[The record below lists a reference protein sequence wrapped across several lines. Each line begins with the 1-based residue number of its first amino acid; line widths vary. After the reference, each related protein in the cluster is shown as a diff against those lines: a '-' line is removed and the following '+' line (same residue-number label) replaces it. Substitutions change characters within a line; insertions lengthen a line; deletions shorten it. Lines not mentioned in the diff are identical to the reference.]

1 MSVGEGGRCVCA
13 RRMCLHKAHDKL
25 TKTQNRWMLD
35 GMSMGRLV
43 GDANRAATNSCGDG
57 IYLRHHEL
65 RDLRSPADK
74 DKPCEAASG
83 KREGEREVEDEDA
96 GNATQELQAS
106 LLLPHAPT
114 HAGYAPRSPL
124 PQGGDVGNA
133 AHDLQASAAWES
145 VIAKAAE
152 REKGVKGGGGE
163 GELDVEVEAEAEADA
178 WSTVSPSPP
187 SAQPAPLRATASPP
201 SLDFPSP
208 ASNVTLGT

>member
-1 MSVGEGGRCVCA
+1 VGEGGRRARA
-13 RRMCLHKAHDKL
+13 RRMCLHNAHDKL
-25 TKTQNRWMLD
+25 IKTQNRWVLD

-57 IYLRHHEL
+57 IHLRHHEL
-65 RDLRSPADK
+65 RDLRSHTDK

-83 KREGEREVEDEDA
+83 KREGGRKGEDEDA

-124 PQGGDVGNA
+124 PQGGDVGSA

-152 REKGVKGGGGE
+152 REKGGRGGGE
-163 GELDVEVEAEAEADA
+163 GERDVEEEAEADA
-178 WSTVSPSPP
+178 WST
-187 SAQPAPLRATASPP
+187 
-201 SLDFPSP
+201 
-208 ASNVTLGT
+208 ASNVTLGTWP